1 MSAEAPILVGAS
13 VVLYR
18 LFDVGYEID
27 LIEAAALLAPAGAGR
42 SRPRRGDAAAI
53 VMPRP
58 PVRLEL
64 EGGITASLY
73 DFGVVSLRLLCS
85 PARDL
90 SWGEFVAQAA
100 RHQAAPELRATLDQ
114 ALSELLQR
122 IRPAVSRP
130 AVATV
135 REEYFIFRA
144 RGLREPEGERVDPG
158 AVSSDALARLLFNE
172 PRTLT
177 QVALRDL
184 LPHRFS
190 YTMDD
195 FVVLSWEGAL
205 VVEPDAD
212 DEDVEYVLEF
222 ANAQLLE
229 LRFFDALLDDELPRV
244 YDRMALA
251 RRTPSLLLGRRYR
264 PLLAD
269 VQTFVADTTEIV
281 ERVENAF
288 KVTEDVYL
296 ARIYLAALEIF
307 RGAAWRRGIDRKL
320 GILRDTYGM
329 LNAESQAARGEALE
343 VAIVLLIVSEIA
355 LTLFHA

>member
-1 MSAEAPILVGAS
+1 MRADGPILLGAT

-18 LFDVGYEID
+18 LFDVGYAID
-27 LIEAAALLAPAGAGR
+27 LTRAAALLGPADAGR
-42 SRPRRGDAAAI
+42 PRPRRGDAAAI

-58 PVRLEL
+58 PVRVEL
-64 EGGITASLY
+64 GGGVTAGLY
-73 DFGVVSLRLLCS
+73 DFGVVSLRLRCS
-85 PARDL
+85 PSRDL
-90 SWGEFVAQAA
+90 SWEEFAREAA
-100 RHQAAPELRATLDQ
+100 RHQGAAEPRARLDQ
-114 ALSELLQR
+114 ALSDLVQR

-135 REEYFIFRA
+135 TEEYFVYRA
-144 RGLREPEGERVDPG
+144 RGLRAPGGGRVDPAG
-158 AVSSDALARLLFNE
+158 VSSDALARLLLNE
-172 PRTLT
+172 PRPLAPA
-177 QVALRDL
+177 ALRDL

-190 YTMDD
+190 YTVDD
-195 FVVLSWEGAL
+195 FVVLSWEAAL
-205 VVEPDAD
+205 VVEPDAE

-244 YDRMALA
+244 YDRMALV

-296 ARIYLAALEIF
+296 GRIYLAALEIF

-320 GILRDTYGM
+320 AILRDTYGM

-343 VAIVLLIVSEIA
+343 VAVVLLIVSEIV
-355 LTLFHA
+355 LSFIH

>member
-1 MSAEAPILVGAS
+1 MSAEAPTLIGAT

-18 LFDVGYEID
+18 LFDVGYALD
-27 LIEAAALLAPAGAGR
+27 LTHAATLLAPAGAGR

-58 PVRLEL
+58 PVRVEL
-64 EGGITASLY
+64 EGGVTAALY
-73 DFGVVSLRLLCS
+73 DFGLVSLRLQCG
-85 PARDL
+85 PHRDL
-90 SWGEFVAQAA
+90 SWEAFVAEAT
-100 RHQAAPELRATLDQ
+100 RHQAAPELRVTLDG
-114 ALSELLQR
+114 ALANLLQR

-135 REEYFIFRA
+135 TEEYFVFRA
-144 RGLREPEGERVDPG
+144 RGLREQAGGRVDP
-158 AVSSDALARLLFNE
+158 ALVSPDALARLLLNE
-172 PRTLT
+172 PRTLAPA
-177 QVALRDL
+177 ALRDL

-190 YTMDD
+190 YTNDD
-195 FVVLSWEGAL
+195 FVALSWEAAL
-205 VVEPDAD
+205 VVEPDPD
-212 DEDVEYVLEF
+212 DEDVEYVVEF

-229 LRFFDALLDDELPRV
+229 LRFFDALLDAELPRV
-244 YDRMALA
+244 YDRMALV
-251 RRTPSLLLGRRYR
+251 RRTPSLLLWRRYR

-269 VQTFVADTTEIV
+269 VQTLVADTTDIV

-307 RGAAWRRGIDRKL
+307 RGAAWRHGIDRKL
-320 GILRDTYGM
+320 AILRDTYGM

-343 VAIVLLIVSEIA
+343 LAVVLLIVSEIV
-355 LTLFHA
+355 LSLIHA

>member
-1 MSAEAPILVGAS
+1 MSEEGPILIGAAA
-13 VVLYR
+13 VLYR

-27 LIEAAALLAPAGAGR
+27 LTHAATLLAPAGAGR

-58 PVRLEL
+58 PVRVEL
-64 EGGITASLY
+64 EGGVTASLY
-73 DFGVVSLRLLCS
+73 DFGVVSLRLQCG

-90 SWGEFVAQAA
+90 SWAEFVGQAVRQQAA
-100 RHQAAPELRATLDQ
+100 SELRATLDR
-114 ALSELLQR
+114 ALEDLIQR

-130 AVATV
+130 ALATV
-135 REEYFIFRA
+135 TEEYFVFRA
-144 RGLREPEGERVDPG
+144 RGLRETGGGRVDP
-158 AVSSDALARLLFNE
+158 AEVSSDALARLLLNE
-172 PRTLT
+172 PRTLAPA
-177 QVALRDL
+177 ALRDL

-190 YTMDD
+190 YTIDD
-195 FVVLSWEGAL
+195 FVVLSWEAAL
-205 VVEPDAD
+205 VIEPDAD
-212 DEDVEYVLEF
+212 DDDVEYVLEF

-229 LRFFDALLDDELPRV
+229 LRFFDALLDDQLPRV
-244 YDRMALA
+244 YDRMALV

-269 VQTFVADTTEIV
+269 VQTFVADTTDIV

-296 ARIYLAALEIF
+296 ARIYLSAMEIF
-307 RGAAWRRGIDRKL
+307 RAAAWRGGIDRKL

-343 VAIVLLIVSEIA
+343 VAVVLLILSEIV
-355 LTLFHA
+355 LSLIRT

>member
-1 MSAEAPILVGAS
+1 MSEEGPILIGAS
-13 VVLYR
+13 AVLYR

-27 LIEAAALLAPAGAGR
+27 LTHAATLLAPAGAGI

-64 EGGITASLY
+64 EGGITAALY
-73 DFGVVSLRLLCS
+73 DFGVVSLRLQCG

-90 SWGEFVAQAA
+90 SWEEFVAQAV
-100 RHQAAPELRATLDQ
+100 RQQAAAELRATLDR
-114 ALSELLQR
+114 ALEELLQR

-135 REEYFIFRA
+135 TEEYFVFRA
-144 RGLREPEGERVDPG
+144 RSLREPGGGRVDPAG
-158 AVSSDALARLLFNE
+158 VSSDALARLLLNE
-172 PRTLT
+172 PRTLAPA
-177 QVALRDL
+177 ALRDL

-195 FVVLSWEGAL
+195 FVVLSWEAAL
-205 VVEPDAD
+205 VIEPDAD
-212 DEDVEYVLEF
+212 DDDVEYVLEF

-229 LRFFDALLDDELPRV
+229 LRFFDALLDHELPIV
-244 YDRMALA
+244 YDRMALV
-251 RRTPSLLLGRRYR
+251 RRTPSLLLWRRYR

-269 VQTFVADTTEIV
+269 VQTFVADTTDIV

-296 ARIYLAALEIF
+296 ARIYLSAMEIF
-307 RGAAWRRGIDRKL
+307 RAATWRRGIDRKL
-320 GILRDTYGM
+320 AILRDTYGM
-329 LNAESQAARGEALE
+329 LNAESQSARGEALE
-343 VAIVLLIVSEIA
+343 VAIVLLIVSEIV
-355 LTLFHA
+355 LSLIHV

>member
-1 MSAEAPILVGAS
+1 MSADSTILVGAA

-27 LIEAAALLAPAGAGR
+27 LTRAATLLAPAGAGR

-58 PVRLEL
+58 PVRVEL
-64 EGGITASLY
+64 EGGITAALY
-73 DFGVVSLRLLCS
+73 DFGLVSLRLQCG
-85 PARDL
+85 PPRDL
-90 SWGEFVAQAA
+90 SWEAFVAEAS
-100 RHQAAPELRATLDQ
+100 RHQAAPELRITLDR
-114 ALSELLQR
+114 ALADLLQR

-135 REEYFIFRA
+135 TEEYFVYRA
-144 RGLREPEGERVDPG
+144 RGLREPDGGRVDPAG
-158 AVSSDALARLLFNE
+158 VSSDALARLLLNE
-172 PRTLT
+172 PRALAST
-177 QVALRDL
+177 ALRDL

-190 YTMDD
+190 YTNDD
-195 FVVLSWEGAL
+195 FVVLSWESAL
-205 VVEPDAD
+205 VIEPDGY

-229 LRFFDALLDDELPRV
+229 LRFFDALLDNELPRV
-244 YDRMALA
+244 YDRMALV
-251 RRTPSLLLGRRYR
+251 RRTPAILLGRRYR

-269 VQTFVADTTEIV
+269 VQTLVADTTDIV

-320 GILRDTYGM
+320 AILRDTYGM
-329 LNAESQAARGEALE
+329 LNAESQSARGEALE
-343 VAIVLLIVSEIA
+343 VAVVLLILSEIV
-355 LTLFHA
+355 LSLIHV